1 MSTQVSLKTLTCR
14 TCGADLIF
22 DPATQATVCNYCGNS
37 FRVEEAVDKVVATPD
52 GILPFKVAKEQ
63 YHQRLLEW
71 LIEGDYTPDDILES
85 SVFDQ
90 VNGIYLPLFMYVG
103 KYHAPWVASAGY
115 DRKESHLT
123 TVNGKL
129 VETTRTVTDWRPCNG
144 EANGSFTESIF
155 AGEHIKPEIAAFAA
169 GCAFAGGD
177 LKEYDPRYTLGF
189 VMQGFTGSDEDVW
202 NTHITGRVRAI
213 VEADIKQKI
222 PGDRQRDLSYDVFTE
237 KKAFRVYAPYW
248 IVYYKY
254 KGTEYHVCMDGLTS
268 ARMDGKRPEDQA
280 RKQTVSRLF
289 RPAHIF
295 LATWL
300 LVFFCATQV
309 SSDVAT
315 IAFFVGLVPTIIL
328 YARASSKKKTLIDT
342 AKKLR
347 QQILSGFK
355 TGKKTLRN
363 QPLTKKEE
371 PPPLPR
377 APERQVEAAQ
387 QMTPEPLKCECPH
400 CGQHLEAE
408 RGMAGMLVECP
419 SCQGKVQISQ
429 TG

>member
-37 FRVEEAVDKVVATPD
+37 FRVEEAVDKVVAKPD
-52 GILPFKVAKEQ
+52 GILPFKVTKDQ

-103 KYHAPWVASAGY
+103 KYHAPWVAAAGFDREEEYLDTEY
-115 DRKESHLT
+115 D
-123 TVNGKL
+123 GKL
-129 VETTRTVTDWRPCNG
+129 VRRSKTVTDWRPCNG
-144 EANGSFTESIF
+144 EANGGFTELIF
-155 AGEHIKPEIAAFAA
+155 AGEHVKAEIAEFAA
-169 GCAFAGGD
+169 GCGFGAGD

-189 VMQGFTGSDEDVW
+189 VMQGFTGSEDEAW

-222 PGDRQRDLSYDVFTE
+222 PGDRQRDLSYDISTE
-237 KKAFRVYAPYW
+237 KKALRIYVPYW

-254 KGTEYHVCMDGLTS
+254 KGAEYHVCMDGLTS
-268 ARMDGKRPEDQA
+268 SRMDGKRPEDQD
-280 RKQTVSRLF
+280 RKKTVSRFF
-289 RPAHIF
+289 RPAHIC
-295 LATWL
+295 LAVWL
-300 LVFFCATQV
+300 LIVFCAAQA
-309 SSDVAT
+309 SSDAGTAT
-315 IAFFVGLVPTIIL
+315 FFIGLIPTIIL
-328 YARASSKKKTLIDT
+328 YVRAASKKKALIDKSK
-342 AKKLR
+342 AIR

-355 TGKKTLRN
+355 TGKKALRN
-363 QPLTKKEE
+363 QPAQKEE
-371 PPPLPR
+371 PPPLPK
-377 APERQVEAAQ
+377 Q
-387 QMTPEPLKCECPH
+387 PEPPTQPAPAATEDLKFQCSH

-408 RGMAGMLVECP
+408 RGMAGTILECP
-419 SCQGKVQISQ
+419 SCQGRIQLP
-429 TG
+429 TT